1 MAQASKEA
9 GLNEIEKVEMPFTS
23 KGIFSILFNLIFL
36 TRFKKGL
43 FHITGDVHYAILAL
57 PKDRTILTIHDL
69 VFLHTYKGLRR
80 SLLKWIFLD
89 LPVRRAKYITT
100 ISEKS
105 KQEILD
111 YTNCNPEKILVI
123 PNPVDPIFSTS
134 TPLPSAG
141 LPTMVGKFNPATILF
156 LGTKPN
162 KNLELT
168 IAALFGLDVH
178 LRIIGELSRKQKEM
192 LLKFNINY
200 SSDFSISPEQLA
212 SEYSNADIILFPSTY
227 EGFGLP
233 VIEGFQAGKPVITSN
248 ISPMKEVAGDGALLA
263 EPTSIA
269 SIREAVIKLL
279 NDQTLKIQLVAAGK
293 EKVKQYQPG
302 FIAEAYQQLWSK
314 FKN

>member
-1 MAQASKEA
+1 
-9 GLNEIEKVEMPFTS
+9 
-23 KGIFSILFNLIFL
+23 
-36 TRFKKGL
+36 
-43 FHITGDVHYAILAL
+43 
-57 PKDRTILTIHDL
+57 
-69 VFLHTYKGLRR
+69 
-80 SLLKWIFLD
+80 
-89 LPVRRAKYITT
+89 
-100 ISEKS
+100 
-105 KQEILD
+105 
-111 YTNCNPEKILVI
+111 
-123 PNPVDPIFSTS
+123 
-134 TPLPSAG
+134 
-141 LPTMVGKFNPATILF
+141 MVGKFNPATILF

-162 KNLELT
+162 KNLEIS

-178 LRIIGELSRKQKEM
+178 LRIIGELTRKQKEM

-279 NDQTLKIQLVAAGK
+279 DDQTLKIQLVAAGK